1 MKLLSKPKE
10 LSYKNPR
17 RYDTFYFFQLALTER
32 NWTGNDYIVKKDCS
46 WFIEELKEL
55 DEVFY
60 KLFGNILGKSRF
72 TFLMDISI
80 FSEEIPE
87 SYKLNY
93 KIIDFLEELDD
104 FSELDSSDN
113 EQIKKSKKYLAK
125 LKNFATKMENLPY
138 IYRWSSQ
145 NEHHPFSAEI
155 KVLVD
160 NEVAR
165 IGNKARKDWIN
176 DVKKIDSTQKKL
188 IRKGILDRK
197 AEEKLDELQVQM
209 VYNCE
214 VRDKKF
220 VSQILK
226 YSLSEPSLFFYGIYF
241 IVQYYKKMEDLMPP
255 GFGYEF
261 ISFERDG
268 NKIDVFLKDST
279 QLLNNNFLLHEPF
292 ISTLPKVK
300 RRTDG
305 RVASYETL
313 YDVKGQNF
321 DNEEQVKS
329 VLRTISNWII
339 ERIPSDAKFTFPTK
353 KWLHPVKNKL
363 FNSLGISSMFFEDI
377 SFIGGPDEKELLIK
391 THAFMGETNEV
402 LFPLFNPD
410 SWDELNAFQCA
421 LITYALCLLH
431 DVTIEKDY
439 ELFSQP
445 TTTPRGEVF
454 DYLLVTKEGTGTVT
468 PLQLKRT
475 NKETDVDKEKEVVH
489 TEEYKKSEHWVSFHF
504 RRLKQGYKASDKQKV
519 VAAKYGF
526 KNLPDGFTFVDSFVR
541 GEKKQEDDR
550 LHFSALDVLN
560 KTLSKLDTYKELE
573 NIK

>member
-32 NWTGNDYIVKKDCS
+32 NWTGNDYIVKEECS
-46 WFIEELKEL
+46 WFIDELKEL

-72 TFLMDISI
+72 TFLMDTSI

-113 EQIKKSKKYLAK
+113 EQVKKSKKYLAK

-138 IYRWSSQ
+138 IYRWSLQ
-145 NEHHPFSAEI
+145 NEHHPFATEI
-155 KVLVD
+155 KALVD
-160 NEVAR
+160 KEIER
-165 IGNKARKDWIN
+165 IGNKAKKDWIN
-176 DVKKIDSTQKKL
+176 DVKKVGSMQNKLVKKGEFDS
-188 IRKGILDRK
+188 K
-197 AEEKLDELQVQM
+197 AEEKLEELQVQL

-241 IVQYYKKMEDLMPP
+241 IVQYFKQMEDLMPP
-255 GFGYEF
+255 GLGFEF
-261 ISFERDG
+261 ISFERNG

-279 QLLNNNFLLHEPF
+279 HQLNEDFLLHETF

-300 RRTDG
+300 RRIDG
-305 RVASYETL
+305 KVAKYQTL
-313 YDVKGQNF
+313 YDVKGQKF
-321 DNEEQVKS
+321 DDEEQIKS

-339 ERIPSDAKFTFPTK
+339 ERIPSDAKFVFPNK

-363 FNSLGISSMFFEDI
+363 FNSLNISSMFFEDI
-377 SFIGGPDEKELLIK
+377 SIIGGPDENELLIK
-391 THAFMGETNEV
+391 THAFMSENNEV
-402 LFPLFNPD
+402 LFPLFDPN
-410 SWDELNAFQCA
+410 SWDELNAVQCA

-439 ELFSQP
+439 ELINQP
-445 TTTPRGEVF
+445 TTTHRGEVF

-468 PLQLKRT
+468 PLQLKRP
-475 NKETDVDKEKEVVH
+475 NKEKVINEEKAEVE
-489 TEEYKKSEHWVSFHF
+489 TEEHKKSEHWVSFHF
-504 RRLKQGYKASDKQKV
+504 RRLKQGYKASDKQKE

-526 KNLPDGFTFVDSFVR
+526 KNLPEGFTFVDSFVR
-541 GEKKQEDDR
+541 GEKRQEDDR